1 MEAAGRADF
10 GTLLRQLRL
19 DAGMTQQEL
28 AERAH
33 LSVEAIGQLERGART
48 RPQRETV
55 ALLLRALDLP
65 AERQALL
72 SVPSVTHVSLA
83 DASAFKVSTHRFY
96 GSCVPVRK
104 ERRGIIFRNN

>member
-19 DAGMTQQEL
+19 DAGMTQQEP

-48 RPQRETV
+48 RPQRGTV

-72 SVPSVTHVSLA
+72 SDAISNGRFPP

-104 ERRGIIFRNN
+104 EPRGIIFRNN